1 MCVRYIDFAS
11 VFASVRLDFELFRQ
25 CGIFFFWGG
34 GGFYL
39 VRSKFKNRPMAI
51 VSLKAK

>member
-25 CGIFFFWGG
+25 CGIFFGG
-34 GGFYL
+34 GGILSGTLYQN
-39 VRSKFKNRPMAI
+39 RSPQAGKREN
-51 VSLKAK
+51 

>member
-11 VFASVRLDFELFRQ
+11 VFASVRLDYEQFRQ
-25 CGIFFFWGG
+25 CGIFFWGG

-39 VRSKFKNRPMAI
+39 VRSKFKIRPMAI